1 MFDPMSEAPAP
12 PTPAAPTRPAT
23 PQTLDDAR
31 RAAEAVRARIR
42 YDIDHQHTTE
52 MPDYLGEAWCRGISC
67 GAELIEISANRMV
80 VRLED
85 ARAGQDLVLNQNW

>member
-42 YDIDHQHTTE
+42 YDVMGRD
-52 MPDYLGEAWCRGISC
+52 DV
-67 GAELIEISANRMV
+67 IE
-80 VRLED
+80 
-85 ARAGQDLVLNQNW
+85 LVLVALFVYPPDFLKRSRW